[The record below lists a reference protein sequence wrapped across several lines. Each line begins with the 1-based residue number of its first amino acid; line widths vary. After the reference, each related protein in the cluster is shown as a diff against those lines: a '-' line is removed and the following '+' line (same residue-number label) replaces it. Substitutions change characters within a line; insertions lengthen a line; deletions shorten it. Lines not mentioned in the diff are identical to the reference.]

1 MVCGGFA
8 LEKLHI
14 QVLPGLVSEDCEV
27 HGPQSIPWSPQQPIL
42 VRHRA
47 QSLQFQVKFAMF

>member
-27 HGPQSIPWSPQQPIL
+27 HGPQSIPWSPHSSRFSSDTEHSPCSF
-42 VRHRA
+42 R
-47 QSLQFQVKFAMF
+47 